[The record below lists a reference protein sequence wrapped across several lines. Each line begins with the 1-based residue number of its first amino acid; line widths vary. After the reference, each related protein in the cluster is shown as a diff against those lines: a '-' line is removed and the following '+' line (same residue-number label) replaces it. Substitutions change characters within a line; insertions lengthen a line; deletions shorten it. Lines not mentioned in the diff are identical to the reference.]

1 MGRTWWSFPG
11 SLRCSVS
18 AHLQQ
23 CSGFSVQLEDTLLLL
38 TPRLSLPCVTLCPPQ
53 WQWGGCLLGVPGVGA
68 PLRLLVCSPGAPFLF
83 GCPGFVLTEE
93 KSTGNKVEMFCREK
107 EDGSS
112 LAWLVFCLA
121 FLKRIPRRSLE
132 NLKPTLQQTGSGR
145 G

>member
-1 MGRTWWSFPG
+1 MGWLSAWS
-11 SLRCSVS
+11 SRC
-18 AHLQQ
+18 
-23 CSGFSVQLEDTLLLL
+23 GE
-38 TPRLSLPCVTLCPPQ
+38 
-53 WQWGGCLLGVPGVGA
+53 A

-83 GCPGFVLTEE
+83 GRPGFVLTEE

-132 NLKPTLQQTGSGR
+132 NLKPTLQQAVGEAREVVAIPLRARLEAFPT
-145 G
+145 